1 MLITKAN
8 SEPFAII
15 TTHMLESFFGSQIIY
30 GEKIGFIGLG
40 KLGMPCAEAIRKKGF
55 HVAGYDIEDKRSD
68 LVEIRESIE
77 DLCRDRDIVFVATPT
92 PHEEGYDGSEPT
104 SQKEVKDFNYDSV
117 KKVLTKCNRH
127 MGLTQSLV
135 LISTV
140 LPGTIRRELAPLV
153 TNVKLLYN
161 PYLIAMGTVAEDMIS
176 PEMIMIGTKKGV
188 YETATK
194 AQQLESFYLQVCDN
208 MPRIEF
214 GTWEEIEAMKI
225 FYNTF
230 ISNKIALVNMIQDV
244 AHKLGHMDVDKVTQ
258 AMAKSTKRIVSSAYM
273 KAGMG
278 DGGTCHPRD
287 NIALRWLAKDLGLGY
302 DMFES
307 IMTAREK
314 QAETMAKAILEHGK
328 AVWFSSDTYKP
339 GTELIDGSYSLLVQ
353 HYVKK
358 HGGTLANGFDTPVQ
372 VIVRVHESDDFTA
385 DDKTIIFDPWRSYP
399 KANNVIYYGKYNEVL
414 GETNK

>member
-1 MLITKAN
+1 
-8 SEPFAII
+8 
-15 TTHMLESFFGSQIIY
+15 MLESFFGRPIIY
-30 GEKIGFIGLG
+30 GERIGFIGLG

-55 HVAGYDIEDKRSD
+55 HVAGYDVEEKRSD
-68 LVEIRESIE
+68 LVEIRDSIE

-92 PHEEGYDGSEPT
+92 PHEEGYDGREPT
-104 SQKEVKDFNYDSV
+104 SHKEVKDFNYDSV

-127 MGLTQSLV
+127 MGVTQSLV

-161 PYLIAMGTVAEDMIS
+161 PYLIAMGTVAEDMIN

-188 YETATK
+188 YETAHK
-194 AQQLESFYLQVCDN
+194 AQQLEAFYNVICN
-208 MPRIEF
+208 NYPRMEF

-230 ISNKIALVNMIQDV
+230 SSNKIALVNMIQDV
-244 AHKLGHMDVDKVTQ
+244 SHKLGNMDVDKVTQ
-258 AMAKSTKRIVSSAYM
+258 ALAKSTQRIVSPAYM

-278 DGGTCHPRD
+278 DGGACHPRD
-287 NIALRWLAKDLGLGY
+287 NIALRWLAKELDLGY

-307 IMTAREK
+307 IMTAREQ
-314 QAETMAKAILEHGK
+314 QAESMARAILEHGNS
-328 AVWFSSDTYKP
+328 VWFSSDSYKP
-339 GTELIDGSYSLLVQ
+339 GTQMVDGSYSLLVQ
-353 HYVKK
+353 HYILK
-358 HGGTLANGFDTPVQ
+358 HGGQLANGIDTPVE
-372 VIVRVHESDDFTA
+372 VIVRVHESDEFTA

-399 KANNVIYYGKYNEVL
+399 KAENVVYYGKY
-414 GETNK
+414 T